1 MGVIIM
7 GQAARNQAYSEDK
20 AVRLEARLSRVQKD
34 LLQHAA
40 DLLGRSLS
48 DFILTASQ
56 EAANK
61 VIREHEIITLTV
73 KESESFI
80 HTLLNPPKPNAALKN
95 AAKRYKKFQ
104 GKKRQ

>member
-7 GQAARNQAYSEDK
+7 SQASQHQLYSEDK

-40 DLLGRSLS
+40 DLLGRSLT

-61 VIREHEIITLTV
+61 VIREHDIITLTV
-73 KESESFI
+73 KESENFI
-80 HTLLNPPKPNAALKN
+80 QTLLNPPKPNAALKK
-95 AAKRYKKFQ
+95 AARRYKKFQ
-104 GKKRQ
+104 GLMR